1 MERFKNGSG
10 KVFIPIRNTWTHKWV
25 MGIDHGLAGLGEK
38 ESFQKDGNAEHVQK
52 KLIESYPVL
61 KECGGYEIMRSVVG
75 SCKLLEVLL
84 VPPGGYNVPYLKS
97 CLLQAK
103 GYIRRIQ
110 KQLSL
115 EPLSE
120 KDDSFAVSMTPI
132 LIVHVY
138 QNVNS

>member
-1 MERFKNGSG
+1 ME
-10 KVFIPIRNTWTHKWV
+10 VI
-25 MGIDHGLAGLGEK
+25 
-38 ESFQKDGNAEHVQK
+38 ESF
-52 KLIESYPVL
+52 PVL

-84 VPPGGYNVPYLKS
+84 VLPGGYNVPYLKS

-103 GYIRRIQ
+103 GYIRPIQ

-115 EPLSE
+115 QALSE
-120 KDDSFAVSMTPI
+120 KDDSFAVSMTST
-132 LIVHVY
+132 LIVHVN

>member
-1 MERFKNGSG
+1 ME
-10 KVFIPIRNTWTHKWV
+10 
-25 MGIDHGLAGLGEK
+25 
-38 ESFQKDGNAEHVQK
+38 
-52 KLIESYPVL
+52 LIESFPVL

-75 SCKLLEVLL
+75 SCKLLEVYMLL

-103 GYIRRIQ
+103 GYTRPIQ

-120 KDDSFAVSMTPI
+120 KDDSFAVSMTSI
-132 LIVHVY
+132 LIVHVN

>member
-1 MERFKNGSG
+1 MFTSSNDARKDRAWASGFRRERDI
-10 KVFIPIRNTWTHKWV
+10 V
-25 MGIDHGLAGLGEK
+25 
-38 ESFQKDGNAEHVQK
+38 FQKDGNAEHVQK

-103 GYIRRIQ
+103 GYIRPIQ

-120 KDDSFAVSMTPI
+120 KDDSFAVSMTSI
-132 LIVHVY
+132 LM
-138 QNVNS
+138 VNIKM